1 MDRKTFLELLE
12 KYRNGTASDE
22 ERHFVDVYYR
32 LFEKDKDVLRQLS
45 QDDRNR
51 LKDRIKRGV
60 DKKIAPNR
68 PSRRSRPYGYYA
80 AAAAL
85 IAGLLIFL
93 YRPASLKQDVMATQQ
108 DSIVP
113 GKNKATLL
121 LETGKQIALSDLHS
135 GIVIGD
141 SIKYENGQV
150 ISSAIAGQMLTLK
163 TPLGGQYALT
173 LPDSTRVWLNAGSS
187 IRYPV
192 DFGTQE
198 RRVFLEGEAYFD
210 VTKMVSVD
218 RNGLSHKVPFRVQTG
233 MQTVDVRGTQFNV
246 SAYAEDNNILTTLV
260 EGSVNVSLRATEG
273 GKETTYHA
281 LKPGHQA
288 VLQGDDFK
296 INSVDVRLF
305 TAWKDG
311 KFVFEQEPLE
321 NILKMLARWYDV
333 EIVYQGDK
341 PAVTFTGSMSRY
353 EHISEI
359 LDKISYTQAVR
370 FEVEGRRVKVM

>member
-1 MDRKTFLELLE
+1 
-12 KYRNGTASDE
+12 
-22 ERHFVDVYYR
+22 
-32 LFEKDKDVLRQLS
+32 
-45 QDDRNR
+45 
-51 LKDRIKRGV
+51 
-60 DKKIAPNR
+60 
-68 PSRRSRPYGYYA
+68 
-80 AAAAL
+80 
-85 IAGLLIFL
+85 
-93 YRPASLKQDVMATQQ
+93 TQQ